1 MIEVKTP
8 DTDIDNGLS
17 MEEVDRLTRAGL
29 YNEPV
34 KSQSKSV
41 WQIIAGN
48 VFTYFNLIFAIF
60 AALLILVRSYIN
72 MTFLPILIINTMIG
86 IVQEIRTKHVLDKL
100 TLLNAPKTRVI
111 REGGESE
118 VDSETLVQGDLCV
131 FSAGKQICADAR
143 IVRGNVRVNES
154 LVTGESDE
162 ITKSPGDA
170 LLSGSYVVSGEC
182 RAVLEHVGLSSYA
195 SKIALEAKAS
205 RKKQQTEMMRSL
217 DKLVKV
223 IGIAIIPI
231 GLLMFCS
238 TFFFLKNSFQQS
250 VVSVI
255 AALVGM
261 IPEGLYLLASVALVV
276 SVMRLGRKKVLV
288 HEMACVETLARVN
301 VLCVDKTGTITE
313 EKMSVSEVVP
323 LENYNTGNYPSLHEM
338 IGNLVNNLPADN
350 ITVETL
356 KEYFNAEHSM
366 DAESICPFSSETKY
380 SAAAFGDGQ
389 VYIMGAPEKVL
400 LERYGV
406 YRKQIERYARRGLR
420 VMIFGVCSVN
430 PAGKPI
436 QKPIEPLALIV
447 LGNAIRDDAKET
459 FKYFADQGVEIKVI
473 SGDNPITVS
482 SVAKDA
488 GIAGAENCVDASSL
502 DTDEKLAEA
511 AVKYTVF
518 GRVQPDQKRR
528 IVQALKASGKVV
540 AMTGDGVNDVL
551 ALKSADC
558 SVAFRSGSDAACN
571 AAQIVLLE
579 SNFSCMPSVV
589 LEGRRVVNNIQRTA
603 ALFLVKNIF
612 SMLLAVF
619 TLIAGHRYPLYPT
632 QLSLLGAFTIGAP
645 GFLLALQPNKNIISG
660 NFLVNV
666 TIKALPA
673 ALTDFLLVALFSLYS
688 NFSGIPHEQLSTTVA
703 FILLTVGMAELV
715 RVCKPLNWIR
725 TCICAAM
732 GIGIVISVIFF
743 GELFA
748 ISALTPGMW
757 VHTIIWMV
765 CSIPIFYVMCRL
777 VGKLFDRFL

>member
-1 MIEVKTP
+1 MNTFK
-8 DTDIDNGLS
+8 TDINKGLS
-17 MEEVDRLTRAGL
+17 MDKVERLTKAGL
-29 YNEPV
+29 YNESV

-41 WQIIAGN
+41 GQIIAGN
-48 VFTYFNLIFAIF
+48 VFTYFNLIFAVF
-60 AALLILVRSYIN
+60 AVLLIMVRSYIN
-72 MTFLPILIINTMIG
+72 MTFLPIIVINTMIG

-100 TLLNAPKTRVI
+100 TLLNSLKTRVI
-111 REGGESE
+111 REGTERE
-118 VDSETLVQGDLCV
+118 EDSEKLVLGDLCV
-131 FSAGKQICADAR
+131 FSAGKQICADAC
-143 IVRGNVRVNES
+143 IVRGSVRVNES
-154 LVTGESDE
+154 LVTGEADE
-162 ITKSPGDA
+162 ITKRPGDN

-182 RAVLEHVGLSSYA
+182 YAVLERVGLSSYA

-217 DKLVKV
+217 DKLVRV
-223 IGIAIIPI
+223 IGVAIIPI
-231 GLLMFCS
+231 GVLMFGRA
-238 TFFFLKNSFQQS
+238 FFMLGDSIQQS

-276 SVMRLGRKKVLV
+276 SVMRLGKKRVLV

-313 EKMSVSEVVP
+313 NKMSVSEVVP
-323 LENYNTGNYPSLHEM
+323 LENYNKGDYPSLHEM
-338 IGNLVNNLPADN
+338 IGNLVNSLPADN
-350 ITVETL
+350 VTVNTL
-356 KEYFNAEHSM
+356 KEYFDAKHSEE
-366 DAESICPFSSETKY
+366 AQSICPFSSETKY
-380 SAAAFGDGQ
+380 SAASFSGGQ

-400 LERYGV
+400 LDNYGI
-406 YRKQIERYARRGLR
+406 YRNQIEEYARKGMR
-420 VMIFGVCSVN
+420 VIVFGICPYN
-430 PAGKPI
+430 PEGKPLTS
-436 QKPIEPLALIV
+436 PVTPLGLIV
-447 LGNAIRDDAKET
+447 MGNAIRSDAKET
-459 FKYFADQGVEIKVI
+459 FKYFEDQGFDIKVI
-473 SGDNPITVS
+473 SGDNPVTVS

-488 GIAGAENCVDASSL
+488 GIKGAENCIDASSL

-518 GRVQPDQKRR
+518 GRVQPEQKRR
-528 IVQALKASGKVV
+528 IVESLKAAGKVV

-571 AAQIVLLE
+571 AAQIVLLD

-603 ALFLVKNIF
+603 SLFLVKNIF
-612 SMLLAVF
+612 SMLLALF
-619 TLIAGHRYPLYPT
+619 TLIVGHRYPLYPT
-632 QLSLLGAFTIGAP
+632 QLSLLGAFTIGVP

-673 ALTDFLLVALFSLYS
+673 ALTDFLMVAVFSLYS
-688 NFSGIPHEQLSTTVA
+688 NFSGMPHEQLSTSVT
-703 FILLTVGMAELV
+703 FILLTVGMAELI
-715 RVCKPLNWIR
+715 RVCKPLNCIR
-725 TCICAAM
+725 ICICAAM
-732 GIGIVISVIFF
+732 GAGIVISVLFF

-748 ISALTPGMW
+748 ISALTPVMW
-757 VHTIIWMV
+757 IRTIIGMI
-765 CSIPIFYVMCRL
+765 CSIPIFYGMCRL